1 MPPTSQLLRSPPA
14 PRPERRNPPRPPGE
28 PLGQAGA
35 RGASADP
42 RSKARRRRRSALRQ
56 ARPRGAVEPT
66 TPEQT
71 MPATTRRNR
80 PVPRALQEALHAT
93 SVFCEASCRP
103 KPAVPLRLPQSPKGS
118 FLGMDQVVKPVQLRR
133 VGPDRVDWNP
143 RMTLRFHTSR
153 LLPVPHGFTTRDGG
167 VSEGPYRSLNL
178 SLSVGDSPAHVAEN
192 LRALAREVG
201 VRSFQIQTAAQVHG
215 ARVLEDGGPD
225 PDAGL
230 TSSGGEAEGL

>member
-103 KPAVPLRLPQSPKGS
+103 TPSVPLRLPQSPKGS

-133 VGPDRVDWNP
+133 VGADPANRDP
-143 RMTLRFHTSR
+143 RQTLRVHPTP
-153 LLPVPHGFTTRDGG
+153 LLPPRH
-167 VSEGPYRSLNL
+167 
-178 SLSVGDSPAHVAEN
+178 AVAPPP
-192 LRALAREVG
+192 
-201 VRSFQIQTAAQVHG
+201 TAA
-215 ARVLEDGGPD
+215 APGPSL
-225 PDAGL
+225 PPH
-230 TSSGGEAEGL
+230 